1 MTPDEIDLQA
11 WKDWWDHAETIYLP
25 QEDYDHLVQRLNQP
39 SDPQTITSL
48 KKLLERKAPWD
59 EHNN

>member
-1 MTPDEIDLQA
+1 MTPEEIDLQA
-11 WKDWWDHAETIYLP
+11 WQDWWDQRTTIYLS
-25 QEDYDHLVQRLNQP
+25 QEDYDHLVQRLNEPPKVIP
-39 SDPQTITSL
+39 SI

>member
-11 WKDWWDHAETIYLP
+11 WKDWWDHAETIYLS
-25 QEDYDHLVQRLNQP
+25 QEDYDHLVQRLNEP
-39 SDPQTITSL
+39 SDPKTIASL